1 MTMDHGTHLH
11 SLKRYLLRWVKL
23 RRTSQ
28 NDETTSTTGDDRL
41 AISGCS
47 RFKGYRRK
55 RLIRVKVLK
64 MLSPR
69 RSDSESTAGGSKDDE
84 NGAKAFLSTG
94 RTGRRNALP
103 DIHGRHAATGISDL
117 PDRFG
122 ELSTEA
128 DRSMNVAGRESNQ
141 PSMSKQHVG

>member
-1 MTMDHGTHLH
+1 MVRLPQRRGVIALPYPVAQD
-11 SLKRYLLRWVKL
+11 LKDIEENA
-23 RRTSQ
+23 SF
-28 NDETTSTTGDDRL
+28 ES
-41 AISGCS
+41 
-47 RFKGYRRK
+47 
-55 RLIRVKVLK
+55 K

-69 RSDSESTAGGSKDDE
+69 RSDSEGTAGGSKDDE

-103 DIHGRHAATGISDL
+103 DIHGRHAATSISDL

-128 DRSMNVAGRESNQ
+128 DRSMNVAGREPNQ